1 MIPEAVVASVNTF
14 RAVSITISVLFMLAV
29 IEFIRRNR
37 LKERYAIL
45 WLGAGTALVVLSVWG
60 TLLVE
65 VTRLLGFDLPS
76 NALSLVI
83 LFFLIVIVF
92 HFSIAISMESERTK
106 RLAQEVALLKERLR
120 CEAPDIPPDA
130 PSEP

>member
-1 MIPEAVVASVNTF
+1 MMGEGVVASVDTF

-45 WLGAGTALVVLSVWG
+45 WLGAGVVLIVLSGWG
-60 TLLVE
+60 TLLVDL
-65 VTRLLGFDLPS
+65 TRRLGFDVPL

-106 RLAQEVALLKERLR
+106 RLAQEIALLKERLR
-120 CEAPDIPPDA
+120 RVAPEAPPDGPA
-130 PSEP
+130 E

>member
-1 MIPEAVVASVNTF
+1 MMGEAVVASVNTF
-14 RAVSITISVLFMLAV
+14 RIVSTVISVLFMLAV

-45 WLGAGTALVVLSVWG
+45 WLGAGAVLVVLSVWG

-65 VTRLLGFDLPS
+65 VTRRLGFDVPL

-106 RLAQEVALLKERLR
+106 RLAQEVALLKERLQR
-120 CEAPDIPPDA
+120 VAPDDRP
-130 PSEP
+130 EGEK

>member
-1 MIPEAVVASVNTF
+1 MMGEAVLASVNTF
-14 RAVSITISVLFMLAV
+14 RVVSIVISVLFMLGV

-45 WLGAGTALVVLSVWG
+45 WLGAGAALIVLSVWG

-83 LFFLIVIVF
+83 LFFLI
-92 HFSIAISMESERTK
+92 SIAISMESERTK

-120 CEAPDIPPDA
+120 RVAPDAPPDA

>member
-1 MIPEAVVASVNTF
+1 MMGEAVVASVNTF
-14 RAVSITISVLFMLAV
+14 RIVSTVISVLFMLAV

-45 WLGAGTALVVLSVWG
+45 WLGAGAVLVVLSVWG
-60 TLLVE
+60 ALLVE
-65 VTRLLGFDLPS
+65 VTRGLGFDVPL

-106 RLAQEVALLKERLR
+106 RLAQEVALLKERLQR
-120 CEAPDIPPDA
+120 VAPDDRP
-130 PSEP
+130 EGEK